1 MHVCVSFFIYLSM
14 IGIITNIGM
23 SSEGNNIYYIYQ
35 SFFKLGYDYL
45 IIPLTNIDDIKSKID
60 KCKGI
65 IMQGGD
71 DYLDIHLEIIK
82 YIYDIDMPLLAICMS
97 MQAMGVLFNGKLK
110 NIFNHKDRNKY
121 SHYVTIKGN
130 TLLYKILGC
139 NKLLVNSSHKEC
151 LEYTALTVSAYSNC
165 IEAIEDTSKKFFLGI
180 QWHPEKMIEYDK
192 LERKIFEYFYQVIN
206 K

>member
-1 MHVCVSFFIYLSM
+1 M
-14 IGIITNIGM
+14 IGIITNSGV
-23 SSEGNNIYYIYQ
+23 SSEGNNIYYVYQ
-35 SFFKLGYDYL
+35 SFFRLDYDYL

-60 KCKGI
+60 KCSGI

-82 YIYDIDMPLLAICMS
+82 YIHDIDKPLLAICMS

-110 NIFNHKDRNKY
+110 YITNHKDRNKY
-121 SHYVTIKGN
+121 SHYVNIKDN

-139 NKLLVNSSHKEC
+139 SKLLVNSSHKEC
-151 LEYTALTVSAYSNC
+151 LEYTDLEVSAYSDC
-165 IEAIEDTSKKFFLGI
+165 IEAIEDSSKRFFLGL

-192 LERKIFEYFYQVIN
+192 LERKIFDYFYQIIN